1 MMLFAD
7 VILPVPLHSLFTYSV
22 PEALRQNIYPGSRV
36 YVPFGRNKRYTGIVF
51 RVHSVKPIEYEVKD
65 IEQLLEI
72 SPSVLPSQLKLMN
85 WISEYYLCAIGDVMK
100 ALLPSGM
107 RPDKEEERDGY
118 KPKTEVFVKL
128 NENINVDSV
137 NDIIIG
143 LKKRCAKQA
152 EALECFMNISG
163 LREESEFQKP
173 ISKRNLQEKCSS
185 ATAIA
190 ALESK
195 SILSFYKVE
204 VGRVPRFSEKLIPPA
219 SLNDAQQKAMKEIKE
234 CFKTKNVCLLH
245 GVTSCGKTEIYIHL
259 IKEQL
264 EKGNQVLYLLPE
276 IALTTQ
282 IMWRLQRVF
291 GDSMCVYHS
300 RCSDDVRVEIW
311 NKQIGDAPYGL
322 VLGARSAVMLPF
334 KKLGLVIVD
343 EEHETNFKQESPA
356 PRYNA
361 RNTAIML
368 ALYGKAKVL
377 LGSATPALESYCNA
391 IQGKYC
397 LVTISERYL
406 DLPTPEIEVVD
417 IAEMRRKKYMNGLF
431 SPQLI
436 NHITDALSAKEQV
449 ILFHNRRGYISIVEC
464 DQCGWIQKCSHCDVS
479 LTYHKSN
486 NASICHYCG
495 RSYSIPKVCPKCGA
509 RAFHGMGFGTER
521 IEEMVNILF
530 PQARVARLD
539 IDSVSTKGR
548 YEEILEDFQN
558 GRTDILIGTQMVSKG
573 LDFNN
578 VSVVGILQA
587 DQMLN
592 FPDFRAEERA
602 YQLMTQ
608 VSGRSGRRHRRGLVV
623 IQTKDPAQDVLTKMT
638 GGDFKSFFTSQMI
651 ERKSFFY
658 PPYSRLTAVWLKGRD
673 EKILDEAAE
682 LLANHLINLFGTQM
696 VLGPDA
702 PTVARV
708 QSLYMRKLL
717 IKTRLSTSFVEINE
731 SLLRTAK
738 MVENDVRYHGIN
750 IFFDVDPV

>member
-1 MMLFAD
+1 MLFAD

-22 PEALRQNIYPGSRV
+22 PEALQQSIYPGSRV

-51 RVHSVKPIEYEVKD
+51 RIHSDKPTEYEVKE
-65 IEQLLEI
+65 IEQLLDN

-85 WISEYYLCAIGDVMK
+85 WIAEYYLCAVGDVMK

-107 RPDKEEERDGY
+107 RPGKDEERDGY
-118 KPKTEVFVKL
+118 KPKTEIYVRL
-128 NENINVDSV
+128 SENIEIGSV
-137 NDIIIG
+137 TDIISG
-143 LKKRCAKQA
+143 LKKRSAKQA
-152 EALECFMNISG
+152 ELLECFMNISG
-163 LREESEFQKP
+163 MNEEKELQKP
-173 ISKRNLQEKCSS
+173 VSRRNILEKCNS
-185 ATAIA
+185 TAA
-190 ALESK
+190 LSALESK
-195 SILSFYKVE
+195 DILSFYKVE
-204 VGRVPRFSEKLIPPA
+204 VGRVPKFTEKLISPA
-219 SLNDAQQKAMKEIKE
+219 SLNDVQQKAMKEIKE

-291 GDSMCVYHS
+291 GDDMCVYHS
-300 RCSDDVRVEIW
+300 RCYDEIRVEIW

-368 ALYGKAKVL
+368 ALYGKAKVV
-377 LGSATPALESYCNA
+377 LGSATPSLESYCNA
-391 IQGKYC
+391 LQGKYG
-397 LVTISERYL
+397 LVTVSERYL

-449 ILFHNRRGYISIVEC
+449 ILFHNRRGYISVVEC
-464 DQCGWIQKCSHCDVS
+464 EQCGWIQKCSHCDVS

-486 NASICHYCG
+486 NVSVCHYCG
-495 RSYSIPKVCPKCGA
+495 RSYTVPRVCPKCGA

-521 IEEMVNILF
+521 IEEMVNSLF
-530 PQARVARLD
+530 PQARVERLD
-539 IDSVSTKGR
+539 MDSASTKGR
-548 YEEILEDFQN
+548 YEEILENFQN

-573 LDFNN
+573 LDFDN

-587 DQMLN
+587 DQMMN

-608 VSGRSGRRHRRGLVV
+608 VSGRAGRRHRRGLVV
-623 IQTKDPAQDVLTKMT
+623 IQTKDPNQDVLVKMT
-638 GGDFKSFFTSQMI
+638 GGDYMSFFSSQMN
-651 ERKSFFY
+651 ERKLFSY
-658 PPYSRLTAVWLKGRD
+658 PPYSRLTEVWLKGRD
-673 EKILDEAAE
+673 ERLLDEAAS
-682 LLANHLINLFGTQM
+682 LLANRLVKLFGTEM

-702 PTVARV
+702 PAVARV
-708 QSLYMRKLL
+708 QSLYMRKMLV
-717 IKTRLSTSFVEINE
+717 KTRLSTSFVEVNE
-731 SLLRTAK
+731 SLLKAAK
-738 MVENDVRYHGIN
+738 MIESDVRYHGIN
-750 IFFDVDPV
+750 IFFDVDPA